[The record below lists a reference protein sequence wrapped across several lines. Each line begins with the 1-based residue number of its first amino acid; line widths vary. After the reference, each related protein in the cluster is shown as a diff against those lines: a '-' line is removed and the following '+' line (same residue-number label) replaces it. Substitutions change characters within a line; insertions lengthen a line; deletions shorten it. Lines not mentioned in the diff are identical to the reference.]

1 MNIALFSQASRINE
15 QDIYLDM
22 RLVHVNAD

>member
-1 MNIALFSQASRINE
+1 MNIALFGQASRINE